1 MTIKNFAKV
10 FDAESR
16 QVLFYKD
23 ELNEDQIQERVKEEH
38 ERLAQLAEDDPD
50 ADEEP
55 EEVAPFLIR
64 SRFYLLNDA
73 LSEMNFG
80 FTTEKARDEAFER
93 LTLESAEAAIESVK
107 WMEDILV
114 GTGEDESEED

>member
-16 QVLFYKD
+16 QVLFFKD
-23 ELNEDQIQERVKEEH
+23 ELNEDQIRERVKEEM
-38 ERLAQLAEDDPD
+38 ERIADMDEDDPE
-50 ADEEP
+50 AEP
-55 EEVAPFLIR
+55 EEIAPFLIR

-80 FTTEKARDEAFER
+80 FATAKDRDAAFER

-114 GTGEDESEED
+114 GGGESDSEED